1 MEIRNVKE
9 MDPNILYSIVNMK
22 LRDFYSSLEQLCED
36 LDLNKEELIQVL
48 KNAGYTYDK
57 KRNCFQ

>member
-1 MEIRNVKE
+1 MEIKNIKE

-36 LDLNKEELIQVL
+36 LDLNKEELIEVL

-57 KRNCFQ
+57 KGNCFQ